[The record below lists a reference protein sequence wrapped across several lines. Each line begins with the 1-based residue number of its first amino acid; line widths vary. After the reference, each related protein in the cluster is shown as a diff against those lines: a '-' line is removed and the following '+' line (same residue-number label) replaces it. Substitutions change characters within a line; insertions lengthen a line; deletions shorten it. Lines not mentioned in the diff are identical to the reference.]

1 MNIFTEN
8 ADFYPTPEEVIEK
21 MMMNVDIIGK
31 NVLEP
36 SAGKGNIVEWL
47 KAHGAARV
55 IACENDPN
63 LKKLLDGKC
72 EFLTDDFLTVTEEQ
86 VSHVDVIVMNP
97 PFSKGAEH
105 ILHAFDIAPG
115 GCTIVALCNDSNFN
129 RGWDYEKNKKV
140 IETVELYGQK
150 EYLGDVFSTAER
162 KTGVY
167 VDLITLYKERT
178 GEDEFK
184 DYFFSQYDE
193 DIANINEKEGI
204 MPYNLIRDLVNRYI
218 TAVKLFDETLE
229 AANKINEAAKYPDAG
244 DYEYVPVMFGTYKK
258 SPGSESVTKINHQ
271 QYKKELQKYYWRII
285 FNKLNM
291 EKYATKELRNQ
302 INKFIEQQSH
312 VPFTMGNIYRV
323 IDIVI
328 QTNGQRMNTA
338 LLEAFDNI
346 CSFSAENST
355 AGPKWK
361 TNANYMVNRKFI
373 VPYLCNGYRDGYTIN
388 KWGHER
394 WGKVAYPQVHIDWRA
409 SVDKMEDVCKALC
422 FITGHNYDFVDSLRS
437 HHDREEWGEWF
448 HWGFFRCKAFK
459 KGTVHFE
466 FLDED
471 VWYKFNQRVAELRG
485 WELPKK
491 PEKASSTS
499 DKTQKTTVPMT
510 FF

>member
-8 ADFYPTPEEVIEK
+8 ADFYPTPDEVIEK

-31 NVLEP
+31 TVLEP
-36 SAGKGNIVEWL
+36 SAGKGNIVDWL

-55 IACENDPN
+55 IACENDAN
-63 LKKLLDGKC
+63 LKKLLNGKC
-72 EFLTDDFLTVTEEQ
+72 EFLTDDFLSVTEEQ
-86 VSHVDVIVMNP
+86 ISHVDVIVMNP

-105 ILHAFDIAPG
+105 ILHAFEIAPG
-115 GCTIVALCNDSNFN
+115 GCTIVALCNDSNFH
-129 RGWDYEKNKKV
+129 RGWDYEKNRKL

-162 KTGVY
+162 RTDVH
-167 VDLITLYKERT
+167 VSLVTLYKEKT

-193 DIANINEKEGI
+193 DVANMNQREGI
-204 MPYNLIRDLVNRYI
+204 MQYNLVRDLVNRYVS
-218 TAVKLFDETLE
+218 AVKLFDETLE

-244 DYEYVPVMFGTYKK
+244 KYEYVPVMFGTYRR
-258 SPGSESVTKINHQ
+258 SPGSESVDTINHQ

-285 FNKLNM
+285 FKKLNM
-291 EKYATKELRNQ
+291 EKYATKELKNQ

-373 VPYLCNGYRDGYTIN
+373 VPYICEGYRECFVTDKRGYT
-388 KWGHER
+388 KR
-394 WGKVAYPQVHIDWRA
+394 GKESYPLVQIDYCCSKA
-409 SVDKMEDVCKALC
+409 EQMEDVCKALC
-422 FITGHNYDFVDSLRS
+422 YITGHNYDYVDRLHS
-437 HHDREEWGEWF
+437 HSNREEWGEWF
-448 HWGFFRCKAFK
+448 RWGFFRCKAYK
-459 KGTVHFE
+459 KGTIHFE

-471 VWYKFNQRVAELRG
+471 VRMKFNQKVAELRG
-485 WELPKK
+485 WTLPKK
-491 PEKASSTS
+491 SEQTKKSA
-499 DKTQKTTVPMT
+499 
-510 FF
+510 